1 MLSACLTKCDK
12 FGIGIDLP
20 VVAGEPFNTSNGF
33 AAPSEQHCAYQTEC
47 GGNSPSRVY
56 SPIPTNPT
64 NPCKAVPSYSHS
76 NDT

>member
-1 MLSACLTKCDK
+1 MMSPCLTKCDK
-12 FGIGIDLP
+12 GGVCIDLP

-47 GGNSPSRVY
+47 RGNGPSRVY
-56 SPIPTNPT
+56 GLVLANPY
-64 NPCKAVPSYSHS
+64 KAAPSYGHS